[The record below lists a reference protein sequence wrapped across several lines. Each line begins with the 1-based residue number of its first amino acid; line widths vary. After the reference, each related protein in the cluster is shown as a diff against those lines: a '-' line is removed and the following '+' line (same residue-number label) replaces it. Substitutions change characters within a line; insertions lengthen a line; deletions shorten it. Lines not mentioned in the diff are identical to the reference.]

1 LNDALWAVLQL
12 VGIAL
17 VALFWTISA
26 TSMVL
31 AWGGAATLAAAAACW
46 QVHARPALAG
56 TMSWLRDTRDL
67 GPRYALE
74 SLAHRSGVWL
84 ALALIGLFAGLQ
96 SVAALR
102 GGLLLVT
109 GPLNLLFVGAAFVA
123 VPESVRLFERAPQR
137 LPQLTWLVSL
147 GVTALSALW
156 CAVILLSGGLVGARV
171 LGETWPLAR
180 PLLVLL
186 ALFAVAQALAIGP
199 AQGLWAIGA
208 AGRSLTSQLTN
219 VVLLVALTST
229 GAVLD
234 GARGAAVGLLV
245 TGVLS
250 LAVWSWQF
258 SRGFRTALRS
268 RSQQAESASQREHSA
283 LDVA

>member
-1 LNDALWAVLQL
+1 
-12 VGIAL
+12 
-17 VALFWTISA
+17 
-26 TSMVL
+26 
-31 AWGGAATLAAAAACW
+31 
-46 QVHARPALAG
+46 
-56 TMSWLRDTRDL
+56 
-67 GPRYALE
+67 LE

-123 VPESVRLFERAPQR
+123 VPESVRLFEHDPYR
-137 LPQLTWLVSL
+137 LPRLTWLVSL
-147 GVTALSALW
+147 GVTGLSALW
-156 CAVILLSGGLVGARV
+156 CGAVLLSGGLVGDLV

-199 AQGLWAIGA
+199 AQGLWALGA
-208 AGRSLTSQLTN
+208 AGRSLASQLTN
-219 VVLLVALTST
+219 VVVLVATTSA

-234 GARGAAVGLLV
+234 GARGAAVGLVV
-245 TGVLS
+245 TGIIS

-258 SRGFRTALRS
+258 SRGFRKTLGS
-268 RSQQAESASQREHSA
+268 RRLPDSGSAHGDSA
-283 LDVA
+283 LSVV